1 LNAFSEENQDKLIE
15 YVMKENKIKCT
26 ALHHA
31 ACYEHEGIV
40 NLLLN
45 KFSEEKDK
53 LIEYVMKENEKK
65 FTALHYAASV
75 EHEGIVKLL
84 LDAFS
89 EDKDKLIDYVMKG
102 DEFGRTILHRTAETQ
117 SNYLSVEV
125 RNIHKDRS
133 KNVEMVQFLFEL
145 FDDKDKLIEYMMQ
158 EDESKNTALHLA
170 VGDENKELVKLL
182 LNQFGEDERL
192 NKYLKKQNEDGWTAF
207 SLASSAINKQKSQEM
222 YQLLTSYKK

>member
-1 LNAFSEENQDKLIE
+1 MGERESTLQKDKNEMEKANTDLGTKNISLENDKDRWIE
-15 YVMKENKIKCT
+15 YVMKPNENRQTPLYLAVRKKDQQM
-26 ALHHA
+26 
-31 ACYEHEGIV
+31 V
-40 NLLLN
+40 DSLLKL
-45 KFSEEKDK
+45 FGKDDK
-53 LIEYVMKENEKK
+53 KK
-65 FTALHYAASV
+65 F
-75 EHEGIVKLL
+75 
-84 LDAFS
+84 
-89 EDKDKLIDYVMKG
+89 IDYVMKG

-158 EDESKNTALHLA
+158 EDESKNTALHHA